1 MVPRPERNSEEKQLN
16 QGQTTKIPPSLP
28 FFVRSEKDVKDMD
41 SKSLIAGIIIGF
53 VIGLVLGILL
63 EATLFIV

>member
-1 MVPRPERNSEEKQLN
+1 M
-16 QGQTTKIPPSLP
+16 
-28 FFVRSEKDVKDMD
+28 KDMD
-41 SKSLIAGIIIGF
+41 SKSLFIGIVIGF